1 MRINVT
7 RDAKKSP
14 TADEDKN
21 GNRHVSAASN
31 HGPIDAKVFEKWVE
45 VETDRMNAMAAAP
58 AYSEVNTQPES
69 QGRGVGECRWENRIV
84 QLLGVLKIGCAFPTQ
99 QQTRHTATVSR
110 ALASFGKKTGVHP
123 TSRGML
129 DEPDGHSARAAPH
142 LGPRACSPP
151 V

>member
-58 AYSEVNTQPES
+58 GGENGPKRR
-69 QGRGVGECRWENRIV
+69 GRSLAVKWHKSGSTRD
-84 QLLGVLKIGCAFPTQ
+84 LG
-99 QQTRHTATVSR
+99 
-110 ALASFGKKTGVHP
+110 ALAAAEQSPQEQDNSRPSNGKKLN
-123 TSRGML
+123 RGGSM
-129 DEPDGHSARAAPH
+129 ERFF
-142 LGPRACSPP
+142 P
-151 V
+151 VNVVL